1 MEDYCINGST
11 NSVNVSSSWVL
22 PSKEEEKECQ
32 KTKMGVMDIFTNLLY
47 KVNVM
52 LSHNLNFHK
61 TVYLFGNQTHNIEEF
76 KKLWNGII
84 WFSYRNNFKPIINNK
99 GKPFTSDTGWGCTL
113 RVAQMIYAQALQR
126 TDVSNKKDIIRMFM
140 DDSQSLFSITNIT
153 KIGFDKF
160 KVDAGEWYCPSIA
173 VSIISRI
180 LKEASISDLK
190 VKIFTDGVIYL
201 DKLSSCLDD
210 GCVFPDKDDIH
221 SSRSMKETSLLIF
234 VTYRLGM
241 KSIDQSYH
249 EPILNLF
256 TAPCCIGFIGGK
268 PDKAFYFVGMNG
280 EKLIYLDPHF
290 VQNYSTVLN
299 EDEYKSNTVNLIS
312 IGAIN
317 PTLCIG
323 FLIPNK
329 SELNK
334 FIDWLKDI
342 KSKGK
347 HFVDYMEKKP
357 NYSKMEKELEI

>member
-1 MEDYCINGST
+1 
-11 NSVNVSSSWVL
+11 
-22 PSKEEEKECQ
+22 
-32 KTKMGVMDIFTNLLY
+32 
-47 KVNVM
+47 
-52 LSHNLNFHK
+52 
-61 TVYLFGNQTHNIEEF
+61 
-76 KKLWNGII
+76 
-84 WFSYRNNFKPIINNK
+84 
-99 GKPFTSDTGWGCTL
+99 
-113 RVAQMIYAQALQR
+113 
-126 TDVSNKKDIIRMFM
+126 
-140 DDSQSLFSITNIT
+140 
-153 KIGFDKF
+153 
-160 KVDAGEWYCPSIA
+160 
-173 VSIISRI
+173 
-180 LKEASISDLK
+180 
-190 VKIFTDGVIYL
+190 
-201 DKLSSCLDD
+201 
-210 GCVFPDKDDIH
+210 
-221 SSRSMKETSLLIF
+221 MKETSLLIF